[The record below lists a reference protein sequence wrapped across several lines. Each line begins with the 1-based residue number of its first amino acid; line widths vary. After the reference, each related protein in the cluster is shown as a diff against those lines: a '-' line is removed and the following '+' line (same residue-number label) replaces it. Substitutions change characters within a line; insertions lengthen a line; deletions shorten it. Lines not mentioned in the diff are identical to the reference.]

1 MKTNIIL
8 IAIALFIISFFIIL
22 NIFFENNFQAE
33 MAQQFS
39 RQQGLLARS
48 IAENLN
54 STIDHIIDETITL
67 SKLLNHE
74 EIHKKKIADYV
85 SLTFGDIVS
94 GYDVDIKVV
103 NKKGNLLFS
112 NKLSP
117 LSETDRKIF
126 SELKDMRD
134 GLTRIYLSEDRRR
147 LLFASPIQGAIII
160 IVELY
165 LNSLNEKFLLPA
177 RLGEKGYAWMVDSDG
192 TLLYHPTEPQMIG
205 RNIFHADK
213 TCFECHRSFEIE
225 KKIIMDS
232 SDIGYS
238 SYIAPSGEDKLIAFS
253 RIRLFDRHWIV
264 CVSIPYSEVM
274 ASMKKSMKFHSILV
288 ISIFLTMFMGASVVL
303 VINSKRI
310 KAEER
315 SKYLEHQKKLVD
327 TVYET
332 KVYLENII
340 ESTQSGI
347 LVLDENYY
355 ITLVNSAYARLI
367 GLEKGEIKGKRFFN
381 ICPKQSE
388 EEKEKLREL
397 IQQAFNGVA
406 GSIKSFPLRKDDFIL
421 YVYVTVSPLL
431 FHGRV
436 SAVIISCD
444 DITEEI
450 DLRNKLREYS
460 DALEEIV
467 DARTEELRA
476 EKEKIDVIMRT
487 VDAGIVLF
495 DSKGNILW
503 KNKKM
508 EEWLG
513 EVRMENIMHLLEIN
527 NRFPEEN
534 PVQFSKELSIG
545 GKKGIFQVHITPLKV
560 KTGGYQFIGLIQ
572 DVTELKRLEEQMM
585 HSEKLSALARISAG
599 LAHEIGNPLTSISS
613 YVQLLR
619 EMDLGDFANESLET
633 ISRHISR
640 IAEIVRNIS
649 SFSKPAKGFVA
660 PVNIRE
666 VIDSTLSLLK
676 FDRRIKNIDIQVNVP
691 ELPPVSADQNQLAQV
706 FTNLIF
712 NAVDAM
718 PDGGI
723 LSITGRWSDDFV
735 EISFTDTGTGIP
747 DEYLNKIFDPFF
759 TTKDKG
765 TGLGLSVSF
774 SIVKSFGGDIIVD
787 SKVGKGSTFTVR
799 PPLDK
804 GNR

>member
-1 MKTNIIL
+1 MKTNIL
-8 IAIALFIISFFIIL
+8 LLAIALFIISFFIIL

-54 STIDHIIDETITL
+54 STINHIIDETRTL
-67 SKLLNHE
+67 TKLLSQAE
-74 EIHKKKIADYV
+74 LDRKRIAEYTLL
-85 SLTFGDIVS
+85 SFGDIVS
-94 GYDVDIKVV
+94 DYDVDIKVLS
-103 NKKGNLLFS
+103 KKGYLLYS

-117 LSETDRKIF
+117 VSKTDRYILSELGESRGE
-126 SELKDMRD
+126 ELLKV
-134 GLTRIYLSEDRRR
+134 YLSEDKRKVI
-147 LLFASPIQGAIII
+147 FSSPVQTAVV
-160 IVELY
+160 IVDLY
-165 LNSLNEKFLLPA
+165 LNSLNERILLPA

-192 TLLYHPTEPQMIG
+192 TLLYHPTQPQMIG

-253 RIRLFDRHWIV
+253 RVRFVDRNWIV

-274 ASMKKSMKFHSILV
+274 ASMKKSMKFHSVLV
-288 ISIFLTMFMGASVVL
+288 ISIFLTMLLGASVVL
-303 VINSKRI
+303 VMNSKRI

-315 SKYLEHQKKLVD
+315 SRYLEHQKRLVD

-367 GLEKGEIKGKRFFN
+367 GHEKEDLKGKRFFD
-381 ICPKQSE
+381 ICPRQSD
-388 EEKEKLREL
+388 EEKGRLKEL
-397 IQQAFNGVA
+397 IQQAFNGLA
-406 GSIKSFPLRKDDFIL
+406 GSIKGFPLRKEDKTLF
-421 YVYVTVSPLL
+421 VYVTVSPLV
-431 FHGRV
+431 FHNRV
-436 SAVIISCD
+436 AGVIISCD

-450 DLRNKLREYS
+450 DLRNKLREYA

-467 DARTEELRA
+467 NTRTEELRA
-476 EKEKIDVIMRT
+476 EKEKLDVIMRT

-495 DSKGNILW
+495 DATGNILW

-513 EVRMENIMHLLEIN
+513 EKKMENIMQLLGIEGLHRESPI
-527 NRFPEEN
+527 
-534 PVQFSKELSIG
+534 QFSKELSLG
-545 GKKGIFQVHITPLKV
+545 GKKGVFQIHITPLKI

-619 EMDLGDFANESLET
+619 EMDLGEFANESLET

-649 SFSKPAKGFVA
+649 SFSKPAKGIA
-660 PVNIRE
+660 GPVNIKD
-666 VIDSTLSLLK
+666 VLDSTIALLR
-676 FDRRIKNIDIQVNVP
+676 FDKRMKNIDIHVNIP
-691 ELPPVSADQNQLAQV
+691 ELPPAHADQNQLAQV

-718 PDGGI
+718 PDGGVLTI
-723 LSITGRWSDDFV
+723 SARRVNGSV
-735 EISFTDTGTGIP
+735 EISFKDTGVGIP
-747 DEYLNKIFDPFF
+747 EEYLNKVFDPFF

-774 SIVKSFGGDIIVD
+774 SIVKSFGGDIIVE
-787 SKVGKGSTFTVR
+787 SKPGEGSTFTVR
-799 PPLDK
+799 LPVYK
-804 GNR
+804 GADS